1 MTRRSMILYAGGAL
15 LAVAVIAFVVTQRL
29 KGGGADDAGDVTPTA
44 TVTAAPVRQESL
56 QQVASVYGLVQAD
69 PAGVFTIAAPRP
81 LIVLRVLVRPGQVV
95 AAGQPLA
102 EVANAPAAELSWRQA
117 ADAVTFAQKDLDRV
131 QRLFDQHLVASDQ
144 LDAARKTL
152 ADAQAALNAQ
162 RKQGADAQHQTL
174 AAPAAA
180 IVTSV
185 PANPGDHLAQDAPVI
200 VLARQ
205 GAVTARLTLEP
216 SATQFASGQAVTL
229 RPVWGGP
236 TIASHLTQVAHAADP
251 ASKTVDAVAPI
262 GGGAVPPIGSAVEA
276 QVVTG
281 VHDAL
286 VVPRNS
292 VVFDETGTHVF
303 IIAGGKAHRVFVK
316 VGRDHG
322 DDVEVEGPLTAG
334 QPVAVQGAYELQDG
348 MDVRLAAR

>member
-1 MTRRSMILYAGGAL
+1 MTRQRLILYAGGAL
-15 LAVAVIAFVVTQRL
+15 LAAAVILLVIMQRL
-29 KGGGADDAGDVTPTA
+29 KGGGEEDAGDVAPTA
-44 TVTAAPVRQESL
+44 TITAVPVRREPLQE
-56 QQVASVYGLVQAD
+56 VASVYGLVQAD
-69 PAGVFTIAAPRP
+69 PAGVSTIAAPRP

-102 EVANAPAAELSWRQA
+102 EVANAPAADLSWKQA
-117 ADAVTFAQKDLDRV
+117 ADAVTFAQRDVERV
-131 QRLFDQHLVASDQ
+131 QRLYDQHLVASDQ

-180 IVTSV
+180 IITSV
-185 PANPGDHLAQDAPVI
+185 PVNPGDHLAQDAPVI
-200 VLARQ
+200 VMARQ

-251 ASKTVDAVAPI
+251 TSRTLDAVAPI
-262 GGGAVPPIGSAVEA
+262 GGAAPPIGSAVEA
-276 QVVTG
+276 EVVIG
-281 VHDAL
+281 VHDTL

-303 IIAGGKAHRVFVK
+303 TIAGGKAHRVFVK

-322 DDVEVEGPLTAG
+322 EDVEVEGPLAPG
-334 QPVAVQGAYELQDG
+334 QAVAVQGAYELQDG
-348 MDVRLAAR
+348 MDVKVAAR

>member
-1 MTRRSMILYAGGAL
+1 MILYAGGAL
-15 LAVAVIAFVVTQRL
+15 LVAAVITVVVMQRL
-29 KGGGADDAGDVTPTA
+29 KGGGEDDAADVTATA
-44 TVTAAPVRQESL
+44 TITAVPVLREPLQEVS
-56 QQVASVYGLVQAD
+56 SVYGLVQAD
-69 PAGVFTIAAPRP
+69 PAAVFTIAAPRP

-95 AAGQPLA
+95 TAGQPLA
-102 EVANAPAAELSWRQA
+102 EVANTPAAELSWRQA
-117 ADAVTFAQKDLDRV
+117 ADAVTFAQRDLDHA
-131 QRLFDQHLVASDQ
+131 QRLFDRHLMASDQ

-162 RKQGADAQHQTL
+162 RQQGADAQHQTL
-174 AAPAAA
+174 SAPAAA

-185 PANPGDHLAQDAPVI
+185 PANPGDHLAQDAPMI

-251 ASKTVDAVAPI
+251 TSKTLDAVAPI
-262 GGGAVPPIGSAVEA
+262 SGAAPPIGSALEA
-276 QVVTG
+276 EVVTG
-281 VHDAL
+281 MHDAL

-303 IIAGGKAHRVFVK
+303 TIAGGKAHRVFVK

>member
-15 LAVAVIAFVVTQRL
+15 LMAVVITLVVMQRL
-29 KGGGADDAGDVTPTA
+29 KGGGEDDAGDVTPTA
-44 TVTAAPVRQESL
+44 TITAVPVRKEPL
-56 QQVASVYGLVQAD
+56 QQLASVYGLVQAD
-69 PAGVFTIAAPRP
+69 PAGIFTIAAPRP
-81 LIVLRVLVRPGQVV
+81 LIVLRVLVRPGQIV

-117 ADAVTFAQKDLDRV
+117 VDAVTFAQKDLDHV
-131 QRLFDQHLVASDQ
+131 QRLYDRHLVASDQ

-152 ADAQAALNAQ
+152 ADAQSALNAQ
-162 RKQGADAQHQTL
+162 RQQGADAPHQTL

-180 IVTSV
+180 IVTGV
-185 PANPGDHLAQDAPVI
+185 PANPGDHLAQDAPVL

-205 GAVTARLTLEP
+205 GAVTARLILEP

-236 TIASHLTQVAHAADP
+236 TIASHLTQVAHAADST
-251 ASKTVDAVAPI
+251 SKTLDAVAPI
-262 GGGAVPPIGSAVEA
+262 GAAAPPIGSALEA
-276 QVVTG
+276 EVVTG

-286 VVPRNS
+286 LVPRNS
-292 VVFDETGTHVF
+292 VVFDETGTHIF
-303 IIAGGKAHRVFVK
+303 TIAGGKAHRVFVK

-322 DDVEVEGPLTAG
+322 DDVEVEGPLSAG

-348 MDVRLAAR
+348 MGVRLAAR

>member
-15 LAVAVIAFVVTQRL
+15 LMAAVIAFVVMQRL
-29 KGGGADDAGDVTPTA
+29 KGGGEDAGDATPTA

-56 QQVASVYGLVQAD
+56 QELASVYGLVQAD
-69 PAGVFTIAAPRP
+69 PAGVVTIAAPRP

-102 EVANAPAAELSWRQA
+102 EVANAPAADLSWRQA
-117 ADAVTFAQKDLDRV
+117 ADAVTFAQKDLERV
-131 QRLFDQHLVASDQ
+131 QRLYDQHLVASDQ

-185 PANPGDHLAQDAPVI
+185 PANPGDHLAQDAPMI

-262 GGGAVPPIGSAVEA
+262 GGAAPPIGSAVEA
-276 QVVTG
+276 EVVTG

-303 IIAGGKAHRVFVK
+303 TIAGGKAHRVFVK

-348 MDVRLAAR
+348 MDVKVAAR